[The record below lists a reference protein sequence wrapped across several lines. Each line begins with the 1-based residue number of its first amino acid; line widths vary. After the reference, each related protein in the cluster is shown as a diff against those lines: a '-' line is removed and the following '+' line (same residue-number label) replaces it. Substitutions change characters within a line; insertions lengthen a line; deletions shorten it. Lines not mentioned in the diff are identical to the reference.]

1 MYQIRMSYHQLNFP
15 DRVSKMDIKLQKKND
30 LHIIR
35 RRRTIKV
42 NRAALE
48 V

>member
-1 MYQIRMSYHQLNFP
+1 MSYHQLNFP
-15 DRVSKMDIKLQKKND
+15 NRESKMNIKLQKND